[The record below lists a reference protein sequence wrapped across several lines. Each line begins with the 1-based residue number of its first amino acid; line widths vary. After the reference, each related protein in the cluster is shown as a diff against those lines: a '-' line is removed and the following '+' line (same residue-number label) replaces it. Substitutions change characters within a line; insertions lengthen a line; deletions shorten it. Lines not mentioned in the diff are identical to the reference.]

1 MFRRLE
7 EAFQDHPEYVN
18 KQNTYFNALPNMILS
33 QTSGLKGFDT
43 AIQSLDSRGTNYQR
57 PPVKNPDS
65 IFIQD
70 SSPNLNNLAKEC
82 ASSSLDELITIKN
95 PNAAIGCGW
104 LYTPPNKNSPYPIV
118 SQGFIGNPEGPLQGF
133 NPPNHKKYFFDLQL
147 AKKQMLLDKCK
158 ALQTCTGV
166 DDEIYRGTCGYCT
179 DTNQGI
185 PIDNGGRALY
195 SDNSIGTCS
204 PASIVRTSSKC
215 PAPAS
220 ADAGSGPEPNIDR
233 TCEPVNGRLSA
244 ACLYNQVISAGCS
257 DKGALATALA
267 NPSSSSNYINSI
279 TSGDTVKIYNRVANP
294 PLNLDIFAQGITTVE
309 SVLKETRQLVGNTKE
324 PPRSA
329 LGSSARELCLQ
340 SGSIAAYDFCDDLQD
355 STAAPF
361 DLRCLQK
368 LFRKMGGQPTGK
380 VYPTAST
387 MALYNS
393 MSTIGNVKQYLNKLI
408 EDMNSGDYATQKTA
422 VLQFLGISLQSL
434 ITRVPYRQ
442 GVEVIWFQ
450 SVPGKW
456 LNSVGG
462 ILRRTIESDIV
473 QSVSGGLPKRLQPNT
488 GPYVASG
495 MIQIFD
501 FRSNINFSTKYRI
514 STNGGFI
521 IATNQPANVA
531 KTALNSGATDQEG
544 LLANYNVNGNNTYI
558 SEKCA
563 NYFSGTP
570 NITKIFYTNVRGPSN
585 NNNTLQLS
593 NAACKDSVPNFIPA
607 YYSLTLD
614 IKAPYLNFEVSPDGN
629 TFDDTRNPGLFLNII
644 VQNGAPEFHNR
655 SEERNNVPGRKGFV
669 RISNKTSWIRLQN
682 IAYQAWG
689 SVTFAFRLQSMPVK
703 DTIFSFWSS
712 NKSCILYLVPSG
724 SSAQMRIRTDM
735 TMNNAVSDTATN
747 FNISIGKWY
756 LLRVTQNGTGLDI
769 NCDMI
774 ENIIKNNKYTTSTN
788 RIIGTSPITTSNN
801 SGLGIPGQ
809 TNCSVSIAEW
819 LTGLPGYAQSLIFDL
834 AWVHF
839 YDHYDPD
846 VVKDSKAAW
855 QFTQYPDSPN
865 TYRTLN

>member
-1 MFRRLE
+1 MFRRLA

-33 QTSGLKGFDT
+33 QTSGLNGFDT

-70 SSPNLNNLAKEC
+70 TSPNLNNLSKQC
-82 ASSSLDELITIKN
+82 ASSSLDELISIKN
-95 PNAAIGCGW
+95 PSATIGCGW
-104 LYTPPNKNSPYPIV
+104 LYTPPNQNSPYPVV
-118 SQGFIGNPEGPLQGF
+118 SQGFIGNPEGPLEAF
-133 NPPNHKKYFFDLQL
+133 NPPNHKRYFFDLQL
-147 AKKQMLLDKCK
+147 AKKQILLDKCK

-166 DDEIYRGTCGYCT
+166 DDEIYRGTCGYCV

-220 ADAGSGPEPNIDR
+220 ADVGSGPEPNIDR

-267 NPSSSSNYINSI
+267 NPSSPSNYINSI

-340 SGSIAAYDFCDDLQD
+340 AGSIAAYDFCDDLQD

-368 LFRKMGGQPTGK
+368 LFRKMGGQPTGS
-380 VYPTAST
+380 VYPSAST

-393 MSTIGNVKQYLNKLI
+393 MTTIGNVKQYINRLI
-408 EDMNSGDYATQKTA
+408 EDMNSSDYATQKTA
-422 VLQFLGISLQSL
+422 VIQFLGISLQKL
-434 ITRVPYRQ
+434 VTRVPYRQ

-450 SVPGKW
+450 ATSGRT
-456 LNSVGG
+456 NSVEG
-462 ILRRTIESDIV
+462 ILRRTIENNIV
-473 QSVSGGLPKRLQPNT
+473 QSVSGGLPKSINPT
-488 GPYVASG
+488 SGSYVASG

-501 FRSNINFSTKYRI
+501 FRSNVDFSTKYKMNA
-514 STNGGFI
+514 NGGFF
-521 IATNQPANVA
+521 IATNQPSNVA
-531 KTALNSGATDQEG
+531 RTILNSGATDEEG
-544 LLANYNVNGNNTYI
+544 LLANFNVNGNNTYI
-558 SEKCA
+558 SNKCA
-563 NYFSGTP
+563 KYFSGTP
-570 NITKIFYTNVRGPSN
+570 NITKIYFANSSGN
-585 NNNTLQLS
+585 NNNTLQLT
-593 NAACKDSVPNFIPA
+593 NAACKDTVPNFIPA

-614 IKAPYLNFEVSPDGN
+614 VKAPFLNFEVSQDGN
-629 TFDDTRNPGLFLNII
+629 TFDDTRNPGLFTNLII
-644 VQNGAPEFHNR
+644 QNGAPEFRNR
-655 SEERNNVPGRKGFV
+655 SEERNSVPGRKGFV
-669 RISNKTSWIRLQN
+669 RITNKTSWIRLQN
-682 IAYQAWG
+682 IAYGAWG

-703 DTIFSFWSS
+703 DTIFSFWTF
-712 NKSCILYLVPSG
+712 NKNCILYLVPSG
-724 SSAQMRIRTDM
+724 SSAQMRVRTNM
-735 TMNNAVSDTATN
+735 TMDNAVSDTPTN
-747 FNISIGKWY
+747 INISIGKWY
-756 LLRVTQNGTGLDI
+756 YLQVVQNGGGFDI
-769 NCDMI
+769 KCDMI
-774 ENIIKNNKYTTSTN
+774 ENIIKNNNYTTSPT
-788 RIIGTSPITTSNN
+788 IVKGISSITTTNN
-801 SGLGIPGQ
+801 NGLGIPGIS
-809 TNCSVSIAEW
+809 NCSVSIAEW

-846 VVKDSKAAW
+846 FVKDCKASW

-865 TYRTLN
+865 TYKILS